1 MTSASPP
8 LFAPSHLLVGRAVSP
23 GYVSVTTH
31 GLRWVCTLR
40 RSQPFPSFSRLSA
53 NLQPTH
59 VLFSPQ
65 ATHLRLRLVGAAG
78 DNSGRALAGQVGP
91 CLLFHQVTLIIPL
104 ASAVGVMPYCYD
116 QNRDTKLQTL
126 TYNDRR
132 RFSA

>member
-1 MTSASPP
+1 M
-8 LFAPSHLLVGRAVSP
+8 
-23 GYVSVTTH
+23 
-31 GLRWVCTLR
+31 
-40 RSQPFPSFSRLSA
+40 
-53 NLQPTH
+53 QPTH
-59 VLFSPQ
+59 VLFSHQ
-65 ATHLRLRLVGAAG
+65 ATHLRLRLVVERVIIRGE
-78 DNSGRALAGQVGP
+78 RLAGQVGP

>member
-53 NLQPTH
+53 NVQPTH
-59 VLFSPQ
+59 ELFSPQ
-65 ATHLRLRLVGAAG
+65 ATHLRLRLVVERVIIRGEPWL
-78 DNSGRALAGQVGP
+78 GRLAHVYSS
-91 CLLFHQVTLIIPL
+91 T
-104 ASAVGVMPYCYD
+104 
-116 QNRDTKLQTL
+116 R
-126 TYNDRR
+126 
-132 RFSA
+132 